1 MPSPA
6 FAAPR
11 AAGGGG
17 SGKRHAGGRGRKS
30 AATIAQDKARL
41 EAFLAPRR
49 ERERRECEERE
60 CATAASAASSAP
72 EPPCAEDEDVV
83 ELGEVTRAQR
93 DAEGIASAIELDGD
107 ESPRSMSRMTQ
118 RRRR

>member
-1 MPSPA
+1 MQPPPE
-6 FAAPR
+6 PR
-11 AAGGGG
+11 LV
-17 SGKRHAGGRGRKS
+17 
-30 AATIAQDKARL
+30 ARDGLVARCELLL
-41 EAFLAPRR
+41 ELGHLHG
-49 ERERRECEERE
+49 
-60 CATAASAASSAP
+60 AASLAP